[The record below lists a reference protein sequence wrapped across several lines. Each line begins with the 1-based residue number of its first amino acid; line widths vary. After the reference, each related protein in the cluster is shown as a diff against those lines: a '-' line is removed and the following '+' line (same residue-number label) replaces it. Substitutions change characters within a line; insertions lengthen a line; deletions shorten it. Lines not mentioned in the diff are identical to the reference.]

1 MESYINLICTAILA
15 ITSVINVYLL
25 LYQINSNKQSEA
37 KKFWYKVSINSD
49 DLSNCI
55 GYFNNIVSIIESKQ
69 KINEKLLAYKYQFKN
84 IRNFFSKTIFFDEDM
99 KNKLDEFIYECE
111 QECMINEK
119 IKKEDINHM
128 LWIILKSLYN
138 FELNSYKDFN
148 IKYILTKIK
157 QD

>member
-1 MESYINLICTAILA
+1 MENYINLICTAILA
-15 ITSVINVYLL
+15 ITSVVNVLLL
-25 LYQINSNKQSEA
+25 LYQINSNKQDEA

-49 DLSNCI
+49 DLSNCT
-55 GYFNNIVSIIESKQ
+55 GYFNRIISIIENNQ
-69 KINEKLLAYKYQFKN
+69 KRNDKLLAYKDEFKN

-111 QECMINEK
+111 QECMINDN

-128 LWIILKSLYN
+128 LWIILKSLYS

-148 IKYILTKIK
+148 IKYNLQK
-157 QD
+157 

>member
-111 QECMINEK
+111 Q
-119 IKKEDINHM
+119 
-128 LWIILKSLYN
+128 
-138 FELNSYKDFN
+138 
-148 IKYILTKIK
+148 
-157 QD
+157 